1 MSLLLLIVNR
11 DGDPGEEEESA
22 CTFTY
27 DVTAGTTYAPDEAY
41 TYAPAEAY
49 TYDPCAND

>member
-11 DGDPGEEEESA
+11 DGDATEPAASV

-27 DVTAGTTYAPDEAY
+27 DTDDEATY
-41 TYAPAEAY
+41 TTAATVTYAPADTY
-49 TYDPCAND
+49 TYDPCADD